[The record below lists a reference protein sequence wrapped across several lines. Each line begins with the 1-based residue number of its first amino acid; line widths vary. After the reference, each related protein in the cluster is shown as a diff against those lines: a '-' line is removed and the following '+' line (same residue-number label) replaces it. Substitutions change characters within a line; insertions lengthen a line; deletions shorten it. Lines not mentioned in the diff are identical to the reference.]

1 MMAVFP
7 AHAAAAAAPSGSAC
21 TLAGTL
27 NATASAST
35 ITSTARA
42 VTVPVGNSGIIR
54 FVSLLDIEFGGVM
67 RVRKNSDTYQFVTEG
82 LEVTF
87 ADTDTI
93 TLSVSNAFNVGD
105 GAQVT
110 LIDATNGS
118 EIATYGTAQLYRV

>member
-1 MMAVFP
+1 
-7 AHAAAAAAPSGSAC
+7 
-21 TLAGTL
+21 
-27 NATASAST
+27 
-35 ITSTARA
+35 
-42 VTVPVGNSGIIR
+42 
-54 FVSLLDIEFGGVM
+54 M
-67 RVRKNSDTYQFVTEG
+67 RVRKNSDTYQVVTEG

-93 TLSVSNAFNVGD
+93 TLSVINAFNVGD